1 MMKPLLKT
9 VQRFL
14 KKLKIGLP
22 RDPTILLLGIHAKEL
37 KAVTQ
42 IYLYTH
48 DHSSVIYDSQK
59 AEETRMCTDRLMNKQ
74 NVLYTHNEYFSTLK
88 QKEILTHAAT

>member
-14 KKLKIGLP
+14 KKLKIRLP
-22 RDPTILLLGIHAKEL
+22 RDPAILFLGIHAKEL

-48 DHSSVIYDSQK
+48 AHSSVIYNSQK
-59 AEETRMCTDRLMNKQ
+59 AEETQMCTDRLMNKQ
-74 NVLYTHNEYFSTLK
+74 TSQVIFNVLEGRWGGNLF
-88 QKEILTHAAT
+88 Q